1 MDDDELIERLRA
13 VSAEVDPVPVWV
25 ELAAQAAL
33 ATRRLDEELAEL
45 THDSWADTPQL
56 VRSDHGPHLL
66 SFEIGAVSLDVQ
78 ADAGV
83 LRVLVAGASG
93 DLVVESP
100 TGERTAPIGAD
111 GWVSVSDLP
120 RGALRL
126 RVTGD
131 DGRIVVTRWFTA

>member
-25 ELAAQAAL
+25 ELAAYAAL
-33 ATRRLDEELAEL
+33 STRRLDAELAEL
-45 THDSWADTPQL
+45 THDSWTDTPQL
-56 VRSDHGPHLL
+56 VRSGTGPRLL
-66 SFEIGAVSLDVQ
+66 SFEVGPVSLDVQ
-78 ADAGV
+78 VDAAV

-93 DLVVESP
+93 DLVVE
-100 TGERTAPIGAD
+100 TAAGERTAPIGAD

-120 RGALRL
+120 GGALRL

-131 DGRIVVTRWFTA
+131 DGQVVVSRWFTA